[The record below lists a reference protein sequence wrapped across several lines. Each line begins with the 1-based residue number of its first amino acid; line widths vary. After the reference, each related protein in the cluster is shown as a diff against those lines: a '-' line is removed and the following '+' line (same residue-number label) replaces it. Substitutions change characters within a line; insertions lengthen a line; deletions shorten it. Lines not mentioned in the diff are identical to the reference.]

1 MQSGEGRKEEARKKA
16 EFQSQHKE
24 LAKWE
29 TLKKRKKHT
38 WPSREF

>member
-1 MQSGEGRKEEARKKA
+1 MGKVGRKRQGRRV